1 MELSQLLYWLIIAFI
16 LMDAAIALW
25 LTTLEIKASKWPV
38 PKILE
43 GLYDDE
49 KYRKQQAYSSEN
61 RRIGF
66 LTSSIT
72 LVFSLCFFAFGGFPW
87 LDSVVRAASGSDIIR
102 SLLFFGFFFVV
113 EFLLGLPFSIYTT
126 FSIEQRYG
134 FNKSTPGLFAADTV
148 KGFLL
153 NAILNGGLLAIAVWI
168 YTLNPKWFWL
178 IAFFVFTAFT
188 LFFQYFY
195 SEIIVPLFNKQ
206 TPLEKGELRDA
217 IEAFA
222 HLTGFELENIYVMD
236 ESKRTTKANAYFTG
250 FGKKKRVVLF
260 DTLIQQLSTDEIV
273 GVLAHEIG
281 HYKRHHLLKDMGLSL
296 LTNLLLFW
304 IASLILDNPT
314 IAAAAGCEEPSFWIN
329 LQVFGMLLAPIGL
342 LQGLVDNAISRKHER
357 EADGYAFQYGC
368 GANEASALKK
378 MSAQALS
385 NLTPHPVVVRFEY
398 SHPTLAERVE
408 TLTRPCP
415 ITWKDGALF
424 LKGTEGRRDTR
435 IPEDALRGF
444 LPGSKDHGRRP
455 PKGTIE
461 DFAGNK
467 PDS

>member
-43 GLYDDE
+43 GLYDDD

-134 FNKSTPGLFAADTV
+134 FNKSTPGLFAADTA

-153 NAILNGGLLAIAVWI
+153 NAILNGALLAISVWI
-168 YTLNPKWFWL
+168 YTLSPKWFWL

-222 HLTGFELENIYVMD
+222 HLTGFELENVYVMD

-378 MSAQALS
+378 MSAQALF
-385 NLTPHPVVVRFEY
+385 NLTPHPIVVTFEY
-398 SHPTLAERVE
+398 SHPTLDERVE

-415 ITWKDGALF
+415 VIWKDGTL
-424 LKGTEGRRDTR
+424 LKKENSGK
-435 IPEDALRGF
+435 ED
-444 LPGSKDHGRRP
+444 SVTVH
-455 PKGTIE
+455 
-461 DFAGNK
+461 
-467 PDS
+467 